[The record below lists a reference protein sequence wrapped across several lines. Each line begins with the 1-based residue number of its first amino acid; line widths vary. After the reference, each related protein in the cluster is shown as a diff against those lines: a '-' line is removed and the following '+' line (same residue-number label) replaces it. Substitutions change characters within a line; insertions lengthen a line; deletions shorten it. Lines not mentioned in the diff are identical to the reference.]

1 MAIMVPSF
9 PYGFTPAS
17 REDELFECLQ
27 NKLSD
32 DYYVFHSFKLAD
44 LKNGTWKEKEID
56 FVIYNKAK
64 GLMFI
69 EVKAGQVWCDNGQW
83 KYQSGIDM
91 KDPFK
96 QADNGRWEFFN
107 MLDAKQKYVKD
118 PITNRCKML
127 HAVWFPSI
135 FRKQLSGIV
144 LPQNARPEIIL
155 TGDDL
160 DNGPQATIE
169 KIYDIQVRDGYPMLN
184 TITDADD
191 KYLMDNILCPK
202 FNIIP
207 PKSFVLEDKRRH
219 FDAMLEEQYGLLNYL
234 EYQRNAVING
244 AAGTGKTMIAIEK
257 ARRHAE
263 KGESVLFLCFNIKLK
278 EFLEKAYPMKNVSY
292 YTIDGF
298 ACKMCSTAIPDYNY
312 LQEVLYEY
320 YDETKCNEFPYTHI
334 IIDEGQDFGQKKIHA
349 DEIFNLLESI
359 VLLTETGTFY
369 IFYDK
374 MQLIQAEEIPDYI
387 TKADCKLTL
396 YKNCRNTKRIAETSF
411 KVFDKKQ
418 KPKLFDAALSGDI
431 PFVKFIDSSNYR
443 EALDKEI
450 GKSFADGITDIQI
463 LCCSSSGKCE
473 FDEFIKNEF
482 YFTKKGK
489 QIPYTTCRKFKGLE
503 AEKIIL
509 VGVDK
514 DSIFDN
520 EKMFYVGSS
529 RAKLEL
535 TVLASMS
542 EEDCK
547 EVLSKYK
554 VSIKK
559 NDPFFTFAKYMACD
573 LLK

>member
-9 PYGFTPAS
+9 PYGFSPAS
-17 REDELFECLQ
+17 REDDIFDSLQ

-32 DYYVFHSFKLAD
+32 DYYVFHSFKLAE
-44 LKNGTWKEKEID
+44 LKNGTWREREID
-56 FVIYNKAK
+56 FVIYNKSK
-64 GLMFI
+64 GLLFI
-69 EVKAGQVWCDNGQW
+69 EAKAGKVFCDKGQW

-96 QADNGRWEFFN
+96 QADNGKWEFYN
-107 MLDAKQKYVKD
+107 KLYSKQKDVKD

-135 FRKQLSGIV
+135 CRKQLDSYV
-144 LPQNARPEIIL
+144 LPQNASREIIL
-155 TGDDL
+155 TKEDL

-169 KIYDIQVRDGYPMLN
+169 KIFNIQIRDGFPMLN

-191 KYLMDNILCPK
+191 KYLMNNFLCPEFK
-202 FNIIP
+202 IIP
-207 PKSFVLEDKRRH
+207 PKSFVLDKKRKH
-219 FDAMLEEQYGLLNYL
+219 FDAMIEEQYGLLNYL

-244 AAGTGKTMIAIEK
+244 AAGTGKTMIAVEK

-263 KGESVLFLCFNIKLK
+263 NGESVLFLCFNIKLK
-278 EFLEKAYPMKNVSY
+278 EFLEKAYPINNVSY

-298 ACKMCSTAIPDYNY
+298 ACKMCSTGIPDYNY
-312 LQEVLYEY
+312 LQDVLYEY
-320 YDETKCNEFPYTHI
+320 YDEKKYKDFPYTHI
-334 IIDEGQDFGQKKIHA
+334 IIDEGQDFGQKKIHSN
-349 DEIFNLLESI
+349 EIFSLLESI
-359 VLLTETGTFY
+359 VLLKETGTFY
-369 IFYDK
+369 VFYDK
-374 MQLIQAEEIPDYI
+374 MQLIQADDIPDYI
-387 TKADCKLTL
+387 KNADCKLTL

-418 KPKLFDAALSGDI
+418 KPKLFDAALSGNM
-431 PFVKFIDSSNYR
+431 PFVKFIDSTNYR

-463 LCCSSSGKCE
+463 LCCSNSGKCE
-473 FDEFIKNEF
+473 YDAFVKNEQ
-482 YFTKKGK
+482 YITKKGK
-489 QIPYTTCRKFKGLE
+489 MIPYTTCRKFKGLE

-509 VGVDK
+509 VGVNK

-520 EKMFYVGSS
+520 EKMFYVGAS

-542 EEDCK
+542 KDECK
-547 EVLSKYK
+547 EFLAKYK

-559 NDPFFTFAKYMACD
+559 NDPFFTFANYMACK
-573 LLK
+573 LLE

>member
-17 REDELFECLQ
+17 HEDDIFECLQ

-32 DYYVFHSFKLAD
+32 DYYVFHSFKLTD

-56 FVIYNKAK
+56 FVIYNKSK
-64 GLMFI
+64 GLLFI
-69 EVKAGQVWCDNGQW
+69 EAKAGEVYCDKGQW

-91 KDPFK
+91 KDPFR

-107 MLDAKQKYVKD
+107 MLYSKQKHVKD

-135 FRKQLSGIV
+135 FRKQIDSIN
-144 LPQNARPEIIL
+144 LPQNALPEIIL
-155 TGDDL
+155 TRDDL
-160 DNGPQATIE
+160 DNGPQVTIE
-169 KIYDIQVRDGYPMLN
+169 KIFSIQIRDGYPMLN

-191 KYLMDNILCPK
+191 KFLMDNILCPK

-207 PKSFVLEDKRRH
+207 PKSFALEKKRRH
-219 FDAMLEEQYGLLNYL
+219 FDAMIEEQYGLLNYL

-257 ARRHAE
+257 ARRHSE
-263 KGESVLFLCFNIKLK
+263 NGESVLFLCFNIKLK
-278 EFLEKAYPMKNVSY
+278 EFLEKAYPMKNVGY

-298 ACKMCSTAIPDYNY
+298 ACKMCSTPIPDYNY
-312 LQEVLYEY
+312 LQDVLLKY
-320 YDETKCNEFPYTHI
+320 YDEIKCNEFPYTHI

-349 DEIFNLLESI
+349 NEIFDLLENI

-374 MQLIQAEEIPDYI
+374 MQLIQANDIPDYI
-387 TKADCKLTL
+387 KNADCKLTL

-411 KVFDKKQ
+411 KVFDKKH
-418 KPKLFDAALSGDI
+418 KPKLFDAALSGNI
-431 PFVKFIDSSNYR
+431 PFVKFIDSTNFRDS
-443 EALDKEI
+443 LDKEI
-450 GKSFADGITDIQI
+450 GKTIADGITDIQI

-473 FDEFIKNEF
+473 FDDFVKNEQ
-482 YFTKKGK
+482 YITKKGRT
-489 QIPYTTCRKFKGLE
+489 IPYTTCRKFKGLE

-514 DSIFDN
+514 ESIFDN
-520 EKMFYVGSS
+520 EKMFYVGAS

-535 TVLASMS
+535 TVLVSMS
-542 EEDCK
+542 EEECK